1 MAENFNQ
8 ILNDFILNKPPNYWD
23 FSSRQKT
30 KLERLFKY
38 PAKMVS
44 DMQLEILDFF
54 TKNLNVKSIC
64 DPFMGSGTIIDLAVK
79 LDIDSI
85 FGNDLNP
92 YSYILNRNKFFYS
105 TFDDDLVK
113 KDAENFEKKYR
124 SIKLEKEHLFNK
136 IDKWYKKDVIVE
148 LSRIRFILYS
158 YNFYYEKFL
167 ELAFINIAKEFSNDR
182 NSTSKLHIKKA
193 ENIKKIDSKLIFLKF
208 IDYFFQIVNA
218 VKTELNIS
226 NKIKVT
232 LLNEDVNR
240 VNNFIKEKS
249 IDLIITSPPYGDNKT
264 TISYGQFSVLP
275 LLWLDKFN
283 NSDYEYNFS
292 KIDTDSLGGKL
303 ENLIE
308 KKDYLSKVSP
318 TFFKLSQKFINNN
331 SFNKVIS
338 FIYDFSIALQNINI
352 ILKNQ
357 GYVVFTLGNRRVSNI
372 EIPFDQITI
381 ELLNYFNDYLL
392 VSNFKRNIPI
402 KTIPNITSK
411 VKNKPVKSISKE
423 TMLIFQKMY

>member
-23 FSSRQKT
+23 FSFRQKT
-30 KLERLFKY
+30 KLECLFKY

-54 TKNLNVKSIC
+54 IKNLNVKTIC

-92 YSYILNRNKFFYS
+92 YSYILNKNKFFYS
-105 TFDDDLVK
+105 TLDDDLIK
-113 KDAENFEKKYR
+113 KDAENFEKKYK
-124 SIKLEKEHLFNK
+124 SIKLEKQHLFNK
-136 IDKWYKKDVIVE
+136 IDKWYRKDVIIE
-148 LSRIRFILYS
+148 LSKIRFILYS

-167 ELAFINIAKEFSNDR
+167 EIAFINIAKEFSNDR
-182 NSTSKLHIKKA
+182 NSTSKLHVKKE
-193 ENIKKIDSKLIFLKF
+193 ENIKKIDCKLIFQKF
-208 IDYFFQIVNA
+208 IDYFFQIVDA
-218 VKTELNIS
+218 VKTELSIS
-226 NKIKVT
+226 NKIKIT
-232 LLNEDVNR
+232 LLNEDVNKI
-240 VNNFIKEKS
+240 NNFIKEKS

-264 TISYGQFSVLP
+264 TISYGQFSILP

-292 KIDTDSLGGKL
+292 KIDSDSLGGKL

-308 KKDYLSKVSP
+308 KKNYLSKISS
-318 TFFKLSQKFINNN
+318 TFFKLSKKFINNN

-357 GYVVFTLGNRRVSNI
+357 GYVIFTLGNRRVSNI

-381 ELLNYFNDYLL
+381 ELLNYFNNYLL
-392 VSNFKRNIPI
+392 VANFKRNIPI

-411 VKNKPVKSISKE
+411 VKNKSVKSITKE
-423 TMLIFQKMY
+423 TILILQKMY